1 MTIPNWDPKDYEVVF
16 DDFKIPP
23 NTPLVEIP
31 FIGKVSNILDYLL
44 CGVLPDALKPSF
56 YGNNLGGL
64 FVTLASI
71 DYLAG
76 YYVGRETHSK
86 DYKAFMRRYFPDIY
100 YPYLDAIYSQIRC
113 GLMHNLVALD
123 PWNGNNQVSFII
135 QDRSS
140 IHLVEIEG
148 RISFSIPIF
157 IMDTARAFVMYQY
170 DLIMKQTENEIL
182 IKNFEKRFNRF
193 NGRASVMNIVPD
205 KFAT

>member
-1 MTIPNWDPKDYEVVF
+1 MTIPNWDYRDYEVVF
-16 DDFKIPP
+16 DDINILS
-23 NTPLVEIP
+23 NTPLIELP
-31 FIGKVSNILDYLL
+31 FIIKVSYLL
-44 CGVLPDALKPSF
+44 KYILGGILPDAIKPST

-86 DYKAFMRRYFPDIY
+86 DYKAFMKRYFPDIY
-100 YPYLDAIYSQIRC
+100 YPYLDTIYSQIRC

-123 PWNGNNQVSFII
+123 PWKGNNQVSFLI
-135 QDRSS
+135 QDHSTV
-140 IHLVEIEG
+140 HLVEIEG

-170 DLIMKQTENEIL
+170 DLIMKQTENEHL
-182 IKNFEKRFNRF
+182 IKNFEKRFNRL

-205 KFAT
+205 KFTA